1 MNSQTQSH
9 IDPDPSSDQAIKGW
23 IGSLGSHDPN
33 VRKTAYG
40 RLTGIGK
47 PAMPALIQLTADP
60 EPELRREA
68 AAILGDIGDPTSIP
82 TLIDLLVDEA
92 FEVRWRAGR
101 EPGQNEARRVSSRCF
116 KRCAIVTVSTQS
128 GSWKALII
136 FFGNSMR
143 KVIWAP
149 RRNKFSRRLTNRCAN
164 LPFRRRPSGHWKR
177 STTSRSISQRR
188 ARSRQAKAN

>member
-92 FEVRWRAGR
+92 FEVRWRAAESLVKMKR
-101 EPGQNEARRVSSRCF
+101 ESVIPMFQALRNSDRFNSVSWSLEGTHH
-116 KRCAIVTVSTQS
+116 I
-128 GSWKALII
+128 L
-136 FFGNSMR
+136 R
-143 KVIWAP
+143 KLDEEGYLGP
-149 RRNKFSRRLTNRCAN
+149 
-164 LPFRRRPSGHWKR
+164 P
-177 STTSRSISQRR
+177 
-188 ARSRQAKAN
+188 SRQSYRGV